1 MKLDRKKLNEL
12 KQRIEGKKE
21 KANDMDVLIAQFMKL
36 PFGQFKKLLSD
47 NVLAILEKYGYTEG

>member
-12 KQRIEGKKE
+12 KQNIEGKKE

-47 NVLAILEKYGYTEG
+47 NVLAILEEYGYTEG

>member
-1 MKLDRKKLNEL
+1 MKLNRKMLNEL
-12 KQRIEGKKE
+12 KKNIQSRQD
-21 KANDMDVLIAQFMKL
+21 KADDMDVLIAQFMKL